1 MPPTLTIHYG
11 SATYTANPA
20 LAHLQQQPRPA
31 AVATTTVSPVPVSPV
46 SPSPASSSASPSPSD
61 AVGTVLAGSTQAVRL
76 ESQLTT
82 KRVHGSFS
90 PELLILDE
98 PTRGLNV
105 DDTVTVFA
113 ALAKLAH
120 SGDPKH
126 CIIVLTASREIA
138 EAADQM
144 FEI

>member
-46 SPSPASSSASPSPSD
+46 SPSPVSSSASPSPLD

-82 KRVHGSFS
+82 NRVHGSFS

-98 PTRGLNV
+98 PTSGL
-105 DDTVTVFA
+105 DPALDLTVMTMLRQLADAGRIHHHA
-113 ALAKLAH
+113 AHRA
-120 SGDPKH
+120 
-126 CIIVLTASREIA
+126 
-138 EAADQM
+138 
-144 FEI
+144 

>member
-46 SPSPASSSASPSPSD
+46 SSSASPSPSD
-61 AVGTVLAGSTQAVRL
+61 AVGTVLAGSTQAVKL

-82 KRVHGSFS
+82 NRVHGSFS

-98 PTRGLNV
+98 PTSGL
-105 DDTVTVFA
+105 DPALDLTVMTMLRQLADAGRIHHHA
-113 ALAKLAH
+113 AHRA
-120 SGDPKH
+120 
-126 CIIVLTASREIA
+126 
-138 EAADQM
+138 
-144 FEI
+144 

>member
-46 SPSPASSSASPSPSD
+46 SSSASPSPSD

-82 KRVHGSFS
+82 NRVHGSFS

-98 PTRGLNV
+98 PTSGL
-105 DDTVTVFA
+105 DPALDLTVMTMLRQLADAGRIHYHA
-113 ALAKLAH
+113 AHRA
-120 SGDPKH
+120 
-126 CIIVLTASREIA
+126 
-138 EAADQM
+138 
-144 FEI
+144 

>member
-46 SPSPASSSASPSPSD
+46 SPSPASSSAFPSPSD

-82 KRVHGSFS
+82 NRVHGSFS

-98 PTRGLNV
+98 PTSGL
-105 DDTVTVFA
+105 DPALDLTVMTMLRQLADAGRIHHHA
-113 ALAKLAH
+113 AHRA
-120 SGDPKH
+120 
-126 CIIVLTASREIA
+126 
-138 EAADQM
+138 
-144 FEI
+144 

>member
-46 SPSPASSSASPSPSD
+46 SPSPVSSSASPSPSD
-61 AVGTVLAGSTQAVRL
+61 AVGTVPAGSTQAVRL

-82 KRVHGSFS
+82 NRVHGSFS

-98 PTRGLNV
+98 PTSGL
-105 DDTVTVFA
+105 DPALDLTVMTMLRQLADAGRIHHHA
-113 ALAKLAH
+113 AHRA
-120 SGDPKH
+120 
-126 CIIVLTASREIA
+126 
-138 EAADQM
+138 
-144 FEI
+144 

>member
-46 SPSPASSSASPSPSD
+46 SSSASPSPSD

-76 ESQLTT
+76 ESQLTAN
-82 KRVHGSFS
+82 RVHGSFS

-98 PTRGLNV
+98 PTSGLDPALDLMV
-105 DDTVTVFA
+105 MTMLRQLADAGRIHHHA
-113 ALAKLAH
+113 AHRA
-120 SGDPKH
+120 
-126 CIIVLTASREIA
+126 
-138 EAADQM
+138 
-144 FEI
+144 

>member
-11 SATYTANPA
+11 FATYTANPA

-46 SPSPASSSASPSPSD
+46 SPSPVSSSASPSPSD

-82 KRVHGSFS
+82 NRVHGSFS

-98 PTRGLNV
+98 PTSGL
-105 DDTVTVFA
+105 DPALDLTVMTMLRQLADAGRIHHHA
-113 ALAKLAH
+113 AHRA
-120 SGDPKH
+120 
-126 CIIVLTASREIA
+126 
-138 EAADQM
+138 
-144 FEI
+144 

>member
-76 ESQLTT
+76 ESQFTT
-82 KRVHGSFS
+82 NRVHGSFS

-98 PTRGLNV
+98 PTSGL
-105 DDTVTVFA
+105 DPALDLTVMTMLRQLADAGRIHHHA
-113 ALAKLAH
+113 AHRA
-120 SGDPKH
+120 
-126 CIIVLTASREIA
+126 
-138 EAADQM
+138 
-144 FEI
+144 

>member
-46 SPSPASSSASPSPSD
+46 SPSPVSSSASPSPSD

-82 KRVHGSFS
+82 NRVHGSFS

-98 PTRGLNV
+98 PTSGL
-105 DDTVTVFA
+105 DPALDLTVMTMLRQLADAGRIHHHA
-113 ALAKLAH
+113 AHRA
-120 SGDPKH
+120 
-126 CIIVLTASREIA
+126 
-138 EAADQM
+138 
-144 FEI
+144 

>member
-20 LAHLQQQPRPA
+20 FAHLQQQPRPA

-82 KRVHGSFS
+82 NRVHGSFS

-98 PTRGLNV
+98 PTSGLDPALDLMV
-105 DDTVTVFA
+105 MTMLRQLADVGRIHHHA
-113 ALAKLAH
+113 AHRA
-120 SGDPKH
+120 
-126 CIIVLTASREIA
+126 
-138 EAADQM
+138 
-144 FEI
+144 

>member
-31 AVATTTVSPVPVSPV
+31 AVATTTVSPVPVSP
-46 SPSPASSSASPSPSD
+46 ASSSASPSPSD

-82 KRVHGSFS
+82 NRVHGSFS

-98 PTRGLNV
+98 PTSGL
-105 DDTVTVFA
+105 DPALDLTVMTMLRQLADAGRIHHHA
-113 ALAKLAH
+113 AHRA
-120 SGDPKH
+120 
-126 CIIVLTASREIA
+126 
-138 EAADQM
+138 
-144 FEI
+144 

>member
-46 SPSPASSSASPSPSD
+46 SPSPASSSASPSLSD

-76 ESQLTT
+76 ESQLTAN
-82 KRVHGSFS
+82 RVHGSFS

-98 PTRGLNV
+98 PTSGLDPALDLMV
-105 DDTVTVFA
+105 MTMLRQLADAGRIHHHA
-113 ALAKLAH
+113 AHRA
-120 SGDPKH
+120 
-126 CIIVLTASREIA
+126 
-138 EAADQM
+138 
-144 FEI
+144 

>member
-1 MPPTLTIHYG
+1 MPPALTIHYG

-31 AVATTTVSPVPVSPV
+31 AVATTTVSPVPVSP
-46 SPSPASSSASPSPSD
+46 ASSSASPSPSD

-82 KRVHGSFS
+82 NRVHGSFS

-98 PTRGLNV
+98 PTSGL
-105 DDTVTVFA
+105 DPALDLTVMTMLRQLADAGRIHHHA
-113 ALAKLAH
+113 AHRA
-120 SGDPKH
+120 
-126 CIIVLTASREIA
+126 
-138 EAADQM
+138 
-144 FEI
+144 

>member
-82 KRVHGSFS
+82 NRVHGSFS
-90 PELLILDE
+90 PEPLILDE
-98 PTRGLNV
+98 PTSSL
-105 DDTVTVFA
+105 DPALDLTVMTMLRQLADAGRIHHHA
-113 ALAKLAH
+113 AHRA
-120 SGDPKH
+120 
-126 CIIVLTASREIA
+126 
-138 EAADQM
+138 
-144 FEI
+144 